1 MHIEEKTR
9 SIAEKDIQIEVLSHE
24 IQRVTGVYNNLVEA
38 EQQRLDSN
46 IDLGVQITPVVKD
59 ISVSA
64 DFVVLAA
71 SLRST
76 DLLRADT
83 LTTNDVP
90 VVFRPSTRSASRSGL
105 NREIPP
111 RSASSL
117 RTKEFLI
124 ESMYE
129 GR

>member
-24 IQRVTGVYNNLVEA
+24 IQRITGVYNNLVEA

-83 LTTNDVP
+83 LTTNDIP
-90 VVFRPSTRSASRSGL
+90 VVYRPSTRSASRSGL

>member
-24 IQRVTGVYNNLVEA
+24 IQRITGVYNNLVEA

>member
-24 IQRVTGVYNNLVEA
+24 IQRITGVYNNLVVA

-76 DLLRADT
+76 DLLRVVT

>member
-24 IQRVTGVYNNLVEA
+24 IQRITGVYNNLVVA